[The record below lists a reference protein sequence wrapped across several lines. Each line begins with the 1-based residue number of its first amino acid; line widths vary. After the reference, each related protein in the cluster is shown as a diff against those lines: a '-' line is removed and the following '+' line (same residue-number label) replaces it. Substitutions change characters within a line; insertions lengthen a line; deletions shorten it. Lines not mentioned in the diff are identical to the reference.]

1 MFQSSSLLSE
11 TSQYNSFCLGSFYL
25 PKIPPADDNLVG
37 NAKIAGLADDLHLH
51 GLQYNI
57 ALTVFFVPYALFEVP
72 SNIVLKLLRPSIWI
86 SILMFSW
93 GLVMTLM
100 GVIQNT
106 KGLYAARFFLG
117 FAEVCALSM
126 PSLLSSAVIIFNT

>member
-1 MFQSSSLLSE
+1 MLHLPSPPNKPILRFFFCIVSSDS
-11 TSQYNSFCLGSFYL
+11 TS
-25 PKIPPADDNLVG
+25 PANDILVG

-72 SNIVLKLLRPSIWI
+72 SNIVLKIIRPSIWI
-86 SILMFSW
+86 SILMFCW

-117 FAEVCALSM
+117 FTEVCAL
-126 PSLLSSAVIIFNT
+126 PLLSSFYFHNHISNT